1 MRRELAYLLSFML
14 VAPEGAYAL
23 GLGSIQR
30 KSALNEPFNA
40 TIKLLDARAEELD
53 SLKVRLA
60 DPERFQRAGLER
72 SDILSQLRFEV
83 IQADPGSAYIKISS
97 QQPIR
102 DPFLNLLLEVSW
114 SKGQIFREYTVLLDP
129 PLYEPGAR
137 MARQVPVPS
146 DRSKS
151 WSEDI
156 AAAPAEMRRDKP
168 YPHRKPRL
176 RAPGVYG
183 PTAPGDTLSEIAIA
197 LRPDRSVSMNQVML
211 ALLSAN
217 PHAFFQDNVNNL
229 HKGMVLRLPD
239 IATVKSISQ
248 AEALAQVR
256 QQHILWEQ
264 YRSGMLAAPA
274 PRPIGAGPAEG
285 RGEGTQGTAVGLR
298 QDEAQL
304 KLVSPSA
311 ASSVTQAALQAP
323 AEGAGKVQNELAL
336 TREELETVR
345 QENAELNTK
354 LAEAD
359 NLIKLL
365 QRKLE
370 INDDKFA
377 ALQAKVGAG
386 RQSAPVPAPAEISP
400 SPTVL
405 GSQETQP
412 AELTPKPE
420 AQPGENEPEQ
430 VQALQTPAA
439 TPGEK
444 IEPST
449 TEQLASPAVET
460 SKEKAKTGVVE
471 EMAPKGVLEALP
483 GGVITLA
490 VILAILVLGLL
501 AALITRRLKGRQK
514 AEAPV
519 EEPHVA
525 FAGRQQATKRS
536 DIGLEQREAIS
547 EDRGRALESTVLSQ
561 PPQPLETAAVKVE
574 KGEVAPLPVEEEGD
588 PLAEVNIYLAYERFD
603 QAAEVV
609 KQAIQDHPDK
619 HEYKLRLLEVY
630 YAANDK
636 SAYEEHAR
644 SLYDAVGG
652 KGPLWE
658 SALAMWREMSPG
670 RALFTREVGEAPVQE
685 REASTQFIDITH
697 TGEALAIPAMGA
709 TLAGMTKTDS
719 GVDFDLTAAPEDLQ
733 QISAADP
740 AREGTVKAESELDF
754 DLTAA
759 SRSQGDG
766 EDIEDIFDLTSTP
779 TPGTK
784 WNKDLFDLTAAN
796 KGSDQPG
803 VAGTAGAS
811 EDANA
816 EGGEMDIFDIS
827 MANIKPTL
835 EPALASAPDM
845 RDISLPGEE
854 RLFSNLA
861 NPLKFSGG
869 EEDFI
874 DFSGGYFAEEG
885 DIFDLTASGK
895 EWPKSAVSSANESD
909 LQAQRDSSEQRRE
922 DELKAAKDDNPGQDP
937 SFDTVDLIKIASTK
951 ESEGDG
957 TQDLLN
963 MMQSLSI
970 EERKSLGD
978 LQRLAEDSVIA
989 SAHPINEERDETET
1003 EEPEEEMDVKLNLA
1017 KAYMELGDV
1026 DGARSILDEVTQEGT
1041 EGQKKEARQL
1051 LNEL

>member
-1 MRRELAYLLSFML
+1 MRRELAYLLSLML

-23 GLGSIQR
+23 GLGTIQR

-40 TIKLLDARAEELD
+40 TIKLLSARAEELD

-72 SDILSQLRFEV
+72 SDVLSQLRFEV

-114 SKGQIFREYTVLLDP
+114 SKGRIFREYTVLLDP
-129 PLYEPGAR
+129 PLYDPGAR
-137 MARQVPVPS
+137 IARQAAPVPADS
-146 DRSKS
+146 SKPG
-151 WSEDI
+151 SEDI

-168 YPHRKPRL
+168 YPRRKPRL

-183 PTAPGDTLSEIAIA
+183 PTAPGDTLSEIAVA
-197 LRPDRSVSMNQVML
+197 LRPERSVSINQVML
-211 ALLSAN
+211 ALLRAN
-217 PHAFFQDNVNNL
+217 PQAFFQDNVNNL

-239 IATVKSISQ
+239 IATIKSISQ
-248 AEALAQVR
+248 AEALAQV
-256 QQHILWEQ
+256 QQHYTVWEQ

-285 RGEGTQGTAVGLR
+285 RGEGTQDTALGPK
-298 QDEAQL
+298 QDGAQL
-304 KLVSPSA
+304 KLVSPSDTTSI
-311 ASSVTQAALQAP
+311 ASQAVPQP
-323 AEGAGKVQNELAL
+323 PVEGADKVQNELTLA
-336 TREELETVR
+336 REDLETLR

-370 INDDKFA
+370 INDNEFA

-386 RQSAPVPAPAEISP
+386 QRSVSD
-400 SPTVL
+400 
-405 GSQETQP
+405 P
-412 AELTPKPE
+412 AELNPPSTAPGAQATEPAKTPAELPVKPE
-420 AQPGENEPEQ
+420 AQPGEKPTESTEREGGPPLPIS
-430 VQALQTPAA
+430 A
-439 TPGEK
+439 GEK

-449 TEQLASPAVET
+449 TAPVASPGVEAG
-460 SKEKAKTGVVE
+460 KEKTKTAVVE
-471 EMAPKGVLEALP
+471 EVAPKGVLEALP
-483 GGVITLA
+483 GGVITLV
-490 VILAILVLGLL
+490 VILTILVLGLL

-514 AEAPV
+514 AEALV
-519 EEPHVA
+519 EEPRVA

-536 DIGLEQREAIS
+536 DSDLGQAVP
-547 EDRGRALESTVLSQ
+547 EDRDSAVESPMLSQ
-561 PPQPLETAAVKVE
+561 PLAAAAVNVE
-574 KGEVAPLPVEEEGD
+574 KGEVAPLPVEEEED

-609 KQAIQDHPDK
+609 KQAIQEHPDK
-619 HEYKLRLLEVY
+619 PEYKLRLLEVY

-636 SAYEEHAR
+636 SAYEDQAR

-670 RALFTREVGEAPVQE
+670 RALFTREVGETPVQE
-685 REASTQFIDITH
+685 RGASTQFIDITH

-719 GVDFDLTAAPEDLQ
+719 GVDFDLTAAPDLQEVSAADRVIEAGSGLDFDLTADPDLQ
-733 QISAADP
+733 QVSAAEDP

-759 SRSQGDG
+759 SQSQGDG
-766 EDIEDIFDLTSTP
+766 ENIEDIFDLTSASAE
-779 TPGTK
+779 
-784 WNKDLFDLTAAN
+784 KD
-796 KGSDQPG
+796 
-803 VAGTAGAS
+803 
-811 EDANA
+811 
-816 EGGEMDIFDIS
+816 MFDIS
-827 MANIKPTL
+827 MANIKPAL

-861 NPLKFSGG
+861 NPLKLSSS
-869 EEDFI
+869 EEDFG
-874 DFSGGYFAEEG
+874 DFSEGYFDEEG
-885 DIFDLTASGK
+885 DIFDLTASGN
-895 EWPKSAVSSANESD
+895 EWPKSAVGSSNEPD
-909 LQAQRDSSEQRRE
+909 LQAQRDSSEQKRE
-922 DELKAAKDDNPGQDP
+922 DKLEVAKDDKEIKADADAERAGSEKFESGEDNDP
-937 SFDTVDLIKIASTK
+937 PFDTVDL
-951 ESEGDG
+951 
-957 TQDLLN
+957 LN
-963 MMQSLSI
+963 MRQSLST
-970 EERKSLGD
+970 EEKKSLGD
-978 LQRLAEDSVIA
+978 LQRLYEDPVIA
-989 SAHPINEERDETET
+989 SERPVNEERDEAET
-1003 EEPEEEMDVKLNLA
+1003 EEPEEEMNVKLNLA

-1026 DGARSILDEVTQEGT
+1026 DGARSILDEVTQDGT

>member
-1 MRRELAYLLSFML
+1 MRRELAYLLSLML

-23 GLGSIQR
+23 GLGTIQR

-40 TIKLLDARAEELD
+40 TIKLLSARAEELD

-129 PLYEPGAR
+129 PLYDPGAR
-137 MARQVPVPS
+137 MTRQVPVPS
-146 DRSKS
+146 DRSKPG
-151 WSEDI
+151 SEDI

-183 PTAPGDTLSEIAIA
+183 PTAPGDTLSEIAVA
-197 LRPDRSVSMNQVML
+197 LHPDRSVSVNQVML
-211 ALLSAN
+211 ALLRAN

-239 IATVKSISQ
+239 IATIKSISQ

-256 QQHILWEQ
+256 QHHILWEQ
-264 YRSGMLAAPA
+264 YRSDMLAAPA

-311 ASSVTQAALQAP
+311 ASSVTQAALQTP
-323 AEGAGKVQNELAL
+323 AEGADKVQNELTLA
-336 TREELETVR
+336 REDLETLR
-345 QENAELNTK
+345 QENAELNAK

-370 INDDKFA
+370 INDDEFA
-377 ALQAKVGAG
+377 ALQAKVGAEQ
-386 RQSAPVPAPAEISP
+386 RSVPD
-400 SPTVL
+400 
-405 GSQETQP
+405 P
-412 AELTPKPE
+412 AELNPPSIAPGAQVTEPAKTPAELPVKPE
-420 AQPGENEPEQ
+420 AQPGEKPIESTELEGGPP
-430 VQALQTPAA
+430 LPIPA
-439 TPGEK
+439 GEK

-449 TEQLASPAVET
+449 TEPVASPGVEAG
-460 SKEKAKTGVVE
+460 KEKTKTAVVE

-483 GGVITLA
+483 GGVITLV

-501 AALITRRLKGRQK
+501 AALITHRLKGRQK
-514 AEAPV
+514 AEALV
-519 EEPHVA
+519 EESPVA
-525 FAGRQQATKRS
+525 FAGRQQATKKLDS
-536 DIGLEQREAIS
+536 DLGQAVP
-547 EDRGRALESTVLSQ
+547 EDRGSAVESPMLS
-561 PPQPLETAAVKVE
+561 QPLETAAVNVE
-574 KGEVAPLPVEEEGD
+574 KGEIAPLPVKEEED

-609 KQAIQDHPDK
+609 KQAIQEHPDK
-619 HEYKLRLLEVY
+619 PEYKLRLLEVY

-636 SAYEEHAR
+636 LAYEDQAR

-670 RALFTREVGEAPVQE
+670 RALFTREVGETPVQE
-685 REASTQFIDITH
+685 RGASTQFIDITH

-719 GVDFDLTAAPEDLQ
+719 GVDFDLTASPDLQEVSAADRVIEAGSGLDFDLTAVPDLQ
-733 QISAADP
+733 QISAAEDP

-759 SRSQGDG
+759 SQSQGDG
-766 EDIEDIFDLTSTP
+766 ENIEDIFDLTSASAE
-779 TPGTK
+779 K
-784 WNKDLFDLTAAN
+784 WNKDLFDLTVAN
-796 KGSDQPG
+796 KDSDQLG
-803 VAGTAGAS
+803 VAGTTDAS
-811 EDANA
+811 GDTSA
-816 EGGEMDIFDIS
+816 EWGEMDMFNIS
-827 MANIKPTL
+827 MANIKPAL

-845 RDISLPGEE
+845 KDISLPGEE
-854 RLFSNLA
+854 RLFSHLA
-861 NPLKFSGG
+861 NPLKLSSS
-869 EEDFI
+869 EEDFG
-874 DFSGGYFAEEG
+874 DFSGGYFDEEG
-885 DIFDLTASGK
+885 DIFDLTASGN
-895 EWPKSAVSSANESD
+895 EWPKSAVSSSNESG
-909 LQAQRDSSEQRRE
+909 LQAQRDSSEQKRE
-922 DELKAAKDDNPGQDP
+922 DKLEVAKD
-937 SFDTVDLIKIASTK
+937 
-951 ESEGDG
+951 E
-957 TQDLLN
+957 
-963 MMQSLSI
+963 
-970 EERKSLGD
+970 
-978 LQRLAEDSVIA
+978 AEA
-989 SAHPINEERDETET
+989 

-1017 KAYMELGDV
+1017 KAYMELGDA
-1026 DGARSILDEVTQEGT
+1026 DGARSILDEVTQDGT

>member
-1 MRRELAYLLSFML
+1 MRRELAYLLSLTL
-14 VAPEGAYAL
+14 VAPEGVYAL

-40 TIKLLDARAEELD
+40 TIKLLGARAEELD

-146 DRSKS
+146 DRSKP

-156 AAAPAEMRRDKP
+156 AAAPAEMRRDKS

-183 PTAPGDTLSEIAIA
+183 PTAPGDTLSEIALV

-211 ALLSAN
+211 ALLHAN
-217 PHAFFQDNVNNL
+217 PHAFFQDNINNL

-239 IATVKSISQ
+239 IATIKSISQ

-256 QQHILWEQ
+256 QHHALWEQ

-336 TREELETVR
+336 AREELEAVR

-386 RQSAPVPAPAEISP
+386 RQSAPAPGPAEISP
-400 SPTVL
+400 SPPVP

-430 VQALQTPAA
+430 VQAPQTPTTA
-439 TPGEK
+439 PGEK

-449 TEQLASPAVET
+449 TEPVASPAVET

-483 GGVITLA
+483 GGVITLV
-490 VILAILVLGLL
+490 VILAILVLGLV

-525 FAGRQQATKRS
+525 FAGRQQAAKRLDS
-536 DIGLEQREAIS
+536 DLRPREAIS
-547 EDRGRALESTVLSQ
+547 EDRGSAIESPVLS
-561 PPQPLETAAVKVE
+561 QPLETAAVDIE
-574 KGEVAPLPVEEEGD
+574 RREVAPLPVEAED

-609 KQAIQDHPDK
+609 KQAIQEHPDK

-685 REASTQFIDITH
+685 RGASTQFIDITH

-709 TLAGMTKTDS
+709 TLAGMTKTNS
-719 GVDFDLTAAPEDLQ
+719 GVDFDLTAAPDLQ
-733 QISAADP
+733 QISAAEDP
-740 AREGTVKAESELDF
+740 AREGTVKAESKLDF

-759 SRSQGDG
+759 SQSQRDG
-766 EDIEDIFDLTSTP
+766 EIIEDIFDLTSTP
-779 TPGTK
+779 TPGI
-784 WNKDLFDLTAAN
+784 N
-796 KGSDQPG
+796 QPG
-803 VAGTAGAS
+803 R
-811 EDANA
+811 D
-816 EGGEMDIFDIS
+816 MFDIS

-861 NPLKFSGG
+861 NPLKFSGS

-874 DFSGGYFAEEG
+874 NFSGGYYAEEG

-895 EWPKSAVSSANESD
+895 EWPKSAVGSANESD
-909 LQAQRDSSEQRRE
+909 LQVQRGSSEQRRE
-922 DELKAAKDDNPGQDP
+922 DELEVAKDDNSAEDP
-937 SFDTVDLIKIASTK
+937 SFDTVDLIKVASK
-951 ESEGDG
+951 KQEAIESEGDG
-957 TQDLLN
+957 TQDLFN
-963 MMQSLSI
+963 MRQSLST
-970 EERKSLGD
+970 EERESLGD
-978 LQRLAEDSVIA
+978 LQRLADDPVVA
-989 SAHPINEERDETET
+989 SAHPVNEERDETET
-1003 EEPEEEMDVKLNLA
+1003 EQPEEEMDVKLNLA

-1026 DGARSILDEVTQEGT
+1026 DGARSILDEVTQDGT

>member
-1 MRRELAYLLSFML
+1 ML

-40 TIKLLDARAEELD
+40 TIKLLSARAEELD

-137 MARQVPVPS
+137 TARQVPVPS

-156 AAAPAEMRRDKP
+156 AAAPAKMRRDKP
-168 YPHRKPRL
+168 YSHRKSRL

-197 LRPDRSVSMNQVML
+197 LHPDRSVSANQVML
-211 ALLSAN
+211 ALLRAN
-217 PHAFFQDNVNNL
+217 PYAFFQDNVNNL

-239 IATVKSISQ
+239 IATIKSISQ

-256 QQHILWEQ
+256 QHHILWEQ

-285 RGEGTQGTAVGLR
+285 RREGTQGTAVGLR

-311 ASSVTQAALQAP
+311 ASSVAQAALQTP
-323 AEGAGKVQNELAL
+323 AEGADKLQNELTLA
-336 TREELETVR
+336 REDLETLR

-359 NLIKLL
+359 SLIKLL

-370 INDDKFA
+370 INNDEFA
-377 ALQAKVGAG
+377 ALQAKIGAG
-386 RQSAPVPAPAEISP
+386 QRSVPDPAELNPP
-400 SPTVL
+400 STAPGAQATE
-405 GSQETQP
+405 SAKTP

-420 AQPGENEPEQ
+420 AQPGEKPTESTELEGGPPLPIPE
-430 VQALQTPAA
+430 
-439 TPGEK
+439 GEK

-449 TEQLASPAVET
+449 TESVASPGVEAG
-460 SKEKAKTGVVE
+460 KEKTKTAVVE

-483 GGVITLA
+483 GGVITLV

-514 AEAPV
+514 AEAPL
-519 EEPHVA
+519 EEPPVA
-525 FAGRQQATKRS
+525 FAGRQQATKRLDS
-536 DIGLEQREAIS
+536 DPGQVVP
-547 EDRGRALESTVLSQ
+547 EDRGSAVESPMLF
-561 PPQPLETAAVKVE
+561 QPLETAAVNIE
-574 KGEVAPLPVEEEGD
+574 KGEVAPLPVEEGED

-609 KQAIQDHPDK
+609 KQAIQEHPDK
-619 HEYKLRLLEVY
+619 PEYKLRLLEVY

-636 SAYEEHAR
+636 LAYEDQAR

-685 REASTQFIDITH
+685 RGASTQFIDITH

-709 TLAGMTKTDS
+709 TLAGMSKTDS
-719 GVDFDLTAAPEDLQ
+719 GVDFDLTAAPDLQEVSAADRVIEAGSGLDFDLTADPDLQ
-733 QISAADP
+733 QISAAEDP

-759 SRSQGDG
+759 SQSQGDG
-766 EDIEDIFDLTSTP
+766 ENIEGIFDLTSASAEEE
-779 TPGTK
+779 
-784 WNKDLFDLTAAN
+784 KD
-796 KGSDQPG
+796 
-803 VAGTAGAS
+803 
-811 EDANA
+811 
-816 EGGEMDIFDIS
+816 MFDIS
-827 MANIKPTL
+827 MANIKPAL

-845 RDISLPGEE
+845 KDISLPGEE
-854 RLFSNLA
+854 RLFSHLA
-861 NPLKFSGG
+861 NPLKLSSS
-869 EEDFI
+869 EEDFG
-874 DFSGGYFAEEG
+874 DFSGGYFDEEG
-885 DIFDLTASGK
+885 DIFDLTASGN
-895 EWPKSAVSSANESD
+895 EWPKSAVSSSNESD
-909 LQAQRDSSEQRRE
+909 LQAQRDSGEQKRE
-922 DELKAAKDDNPGQDP
+922 DKLEVAKDDKEIKADADAEHAGSEKFESGEDDNP
-937 SFDTVDLIKIASTK
+937 SFDTVDL
-951 ESEGDG
+951 
-957 TQDLLN
+957 LN
-963 MMQSLSI
+963 MRQSLST

-978 LQRLAEDSVIA
+978 PQRLFEDPVMA
-989 SAHPINEERDETET
+989 SEHPINEERDEAEA

-1026 DGARSILDEVTQEGT
+1026 DGARSILDEVTQDGT

>member
-1 MRRELAYLLSFML
+1 MRRELAYLLSLML

-23 GLGSIQR
+23 GLGTIQR

-40 TIKLLDARAEELD
+40 TIKLLSARAEELD

-72 SDILSQLRFEV
+72 SDVLSQLRFEV

-114 SKGQIFREYTVLLDP
+114 SKGRIFREYTVLLDP
-129 PLYEPGAR
+129 PLYDPGAR
-137 MARQVPVPS
+137 IARQAAPVPADS
-146 DRSKS
+146 SKPG
-151 WSEDI
+151 SEDI

-168 YPHRKPRL
+168 YPRRKPRL

-183 PTAPGDTLSEIAIA
+183 PTAPGDTLSEIAVA
-197 LRPDRSVSMNQVML
+197 LRPERSVSINQVML
-211 ALLSAN
+211 ALLRAN
-217 PHAFFQDNVNNL
+217 PQAFFQDNVNNL

-239 IATVKSISQ
+239 IATIKSISQ
-248 AEALAQVR
+248 AEALAQV
-256 QQHILWEQ
+256 QQHYTVWEQ

-285 RGEGTQGTAVGLR
+285 RGEGTQDTALGPK
-298 QDEAQL
+298 QDGAQL
-304 KLVSPSA
+304 KLVSPSDTTSI
-311 ASSVTQAALQAP
+311 ASQAVPQP
-323 AEGAGKVQNELAL
+323 PVEGADKVQNELTLA
-336 TREELETVR
+336 REDLETLR

-370 INDDKFA
+370 INDNEFA

-386 RQSAPVPAPAEISP
+386 QRSVSD
-400 SPTVL
+400 
-405 GSQETQP
+405 P
-412 AELTPKPE
+412 AELNPPSTAPGAQATEPAKTPAELPVKPE
-420 AQPGENEPEQ
+420 AQPGEKPTESTEREGGPPLPIS
-430 VQALQTPAA
+430 A
-439 TPGEK
+439 GEK

-449 TEQLASPAVET
+449 TAPVASPGVEAG
-460 SKEKAKTGVVE
+460 KEKTKTAVVE
-471 EMAPKGVLEALP
+471 EVAPKGVLEALP
-483 GGVITLA
+483 GGVITLV
-490 VILAILVLGLL
+490 VILTILVLGLL

-514 AEAPV
+514 AEALV
-519 EEPHVA
+519 EEPRVA

-536 DIGLEQREAIS
+536 DSDLGQAVP
-547 EDRGRALESTVLSQ
+547 EDRDSAVESPMLSQ
-561 PPQPLETAAVKVE
+561 PLAAAAVNVE
-574 KGEVAPLPVEEEGD
+574 KGEVAPLPVEEEED

-609 KQAIQDHPDK
+609 KQAIQEHPDK
-619 HEYKLRLLEVY
+619 PEYKLRLLEVY

-636 SAYEEHAR
+636 SAYEDQAR

-670 RALFTREVGEAPVQE
+670 RALFTREVGETPVQE
-685 REASTQFIDITH
+685 RGASTQFIDITH

-719 GVDFDLTAAPEDLQ
+719 GVDFDLTAAPDLQEVSAADRVIEAGSGLDFDLTADPDLQ
-733 QISAADP
+733 QISAAEDP

-759 SRSQGDG
+759 SQSQGDG
-766 EDIEDIFDLTSTP
+766 ENIEDIFDLTSASAE
-779 TPGTK
+779 
-784 WNKDLFDLTAAN
+784 KD
-796 KGSDQPG
+796 
-803 VAGTAGAS
+803 
-811 EDANA
+811 
-816 EGGEMDIFDIS
+816 MFDIS
-827 MANIKPTL
+827 MANIKPAL

-861 NPLKFSGG
+861 NPLKLSSS
-869 EEDFI
+869 EEDFG
-874 DFSGGYFAEEG
+874 DFSEGYFDEEG
-885 DIFDLTASGK
+885 DIFDLTASGN
-895 EWPKSAVSSANESD
+895 EWPKSAVGSSNEPD
-909 LQAQRDSSEQRRE
+909 LQAQRDSSEQKRE
-922 DELKAAKDDNPGQDP
+922 EKLEVAKDDKEIKADADAERAGSEKFESGEDNDP
-937 SFDTVDLIKIASTK
+937 PFDTVDL
-951 ESEGDG
+951 
-957 TQDLLN
+957 LN
-963 MMQSLSI
+963 MRQSLST
-970 EERKSLGD
+970 EEKKSLGD
-978 LQRLAEDSVIA
+978 LQRLYEDPVIA
-989 SAHPINEERDETET
+989 SERPVNEERDEAET
-1003 EEPEEEMDVKLNLA
+1003 EEPEEEMNVKLNLA

-1026 DGARSILDEVTQEGT
+1026 DGARSILDEVTQDGT

>member
-1 MRRELAYLLSFML
+1 MRRELAYLLSLML

-40 TIKLLDARAEELD
+40 TIKLLSARAEELD

-137 MARQVPVPS
+137 TARQVPVPS
-146 DRSKS
+146 DRSKPG
-151 WSEDI
+151 SEDI
-156 AAAPAEMRRDKP
+156 AAAPAKMRRDKP
-168 YPHRKPRL
+168 YSHRKSRL

-197 LRPDRSVSMNQVML
+197 LHPDRSVSANQVML
-211 ALLSAN
+211 ALLRAN
-217 PHAFFQDNVNNL
+217 PYAFFQDNVNNL

-239 IATVKSISQ
+239 IATIKSISQ
-248 AEALAQVR
+248 AEALAQGR
-256 QQHILWEQ
+256 QHHILWEQ

-285 RGEGTQGTAVGLR
+285 RREGTQGTAVGLR

-311 ASSVTQAALQAP
+311 ASSVAQAALQTP
-323 AEGAGKVQNELAL
+323 AEGADKLQNELTLA
-336 TREELETVR
+336 REDLETLR

-359 NLIKLL
+359 SLIKLL
-365 QRKLE
+365 QRKFE
-370 INDDKFA
+370 INNDEFA
-377 ALQAKVGAG
+377 ALQAKIGAG
-386 RQSAPVPAPAEISP
+386 QRSVPDPAELNPP
-400 SPTVL
+400 STAPGAQATE
-405 GSQETQP
+405 SAKTP

-420 AQPGENEPEQ
+420 AQPGEKPTESTELEGGPPLPIPE
-430 VQALQTPAA
+430 
-439 TPGEK
+439 GEK

-449 TEQLASPAVET
+449 TESVASPGVEAG
-460 SKEKAKTGVVE
+460 KEKTKTAVVE

-483 GGVITLA
+483 GGVITLV

-514 AEAPV
+514 AEAPL
-519 EEPHVA
+519 EEPPVA
-525 FAGRQQATKRS
+525 FAGRQQATKRLDS
-536 DIGLEQREAIS
+536 DPGQVVP
-547 EDRGRALESTVLSQ
+547 EDRGSAVESPMLF
-561 PPQPLETAAVKVE
+561 QPLETAAVNIE
-574 KGEVAPLPVEEEGD
+574 KGEVAPLPLEEGED

-609 KQAIQDHPDK
+609 KQAIQEHPDK
-619 HEYKLRLLEVY
+619 PEYKLRLLEVY

-636 SAYEEHAR
+636 SAYEDQAR

-685 REASTQFIDITH
+685 RGASTQFIDITH

-719 GVDFDLTAAPEDLQ
+719 GVDFDLTAAPDLQ
-733 QISAADP
+733 QVSAAEDP

-759 SRSQGDG
+759 SQSQGDG
-766 EDIEDIFDLTSTP
+766 ENIEDIFDLTS
-779 TPGTK
+779 
-784 WNKDLFDLTAAN
+784 
-796 KGSDQPG
+796 
-803 VAGTAGAS
+803 AS
-811 EDANA
+811 A
-816 EGGEMDIFDIS
+816 EKERDMFDIS
-827 MANIKPTL
+827 MANIKPAL
-835 EPALASAPDM
+835 EPPALASAPDM

-854 RLFSNLA
+854 RLFSSLA

-869 EEDFI
+869 EEDFV
-874 DFSGGYFAEEG
+874 DFSGGYFDEEG
-885 DIFDLTASGK
+885 DIFDLTTSGK
-895 EWPKSAVSSANESD
+895 EWPKSAVGSSNESD
-909 LQAQRDSSEQRRE
+909 LQAQRDSSEQKHE
-922 DELKAAKDDNPGQDP
+922 DKLEVAKDE
-937 SFDTVDLIKIASTK
+937 A
-951 ESEGDG
+951 EA
-957 TQDLLN
+957 
-963 MMQSLSI
+963 
-970 EERKSLGD
+970 EE
-978 LQRLAEDSVIA
+978 
-989 SAHPINEERDETET
+989 
-1003 EEPEEEMDVKLNLA
+1003 
-1017 KAYMELGDV
+1017 
-1026 DGARSILDEVTQEGT
+1026 
-1041 EGQKKEARQL
+1041 
-1051 LNEL
+1051 

>member
-1 MRRELAYLLSFML
+1 MRRELAYLLSLML

-23 GLGSIQR
+23 GLGTIQR

-40 TIKLLDARAEELD
+40 TIKLLSARAEELD

-72 SDILSQLRFEV
+72 SDVLSQLRFEV

-114 SKGQIFREYTVLLDP
+114 SKGRIFREYTVLLDP
-129 PLYEPGAR
+129 PLYDPGAR
-137 MARQVPVPS
+137 IARQAAPVPADS
-146 DRSKS
+146 SKPG
-151 WSEDI
+151 SEDI

-168 YPHRKPRL
+168 YPRRKPRL

-183 PTAPGDTLSEIAIA
+183 PTAPGDTLSEIAVA
-197 LRPDRSVSMNQVML
+197 LRPERSVSINQVML
-211 ALLSAN
+211 ALLRAN
-217 PHAFFQDNVNNL
+217 PQAFFQDNVNNL

-239 IATVKSISQ
+239 IATIKSISQ
-248 AEALAQVR
+248 AEALAQV
-256 QQHILWEQ
+256 QQHYTVWEQ

-285 RGEGTQGTAVGLR
+285 RGEGTQDTALGPK
-298 QDEAQL
+298 QDGAQL
-304 KLVSPSA
+304 KLVSPSDTTSI
-311 ASSVTQAALQAP
+311 ASQAVPQP
-323 AEGAGKVQNELAL
+323 PVEGADKVQNELTLA
-336 TREELETVR
+336 REDLETLR

-370 INDDKFA
+370 INDNEFA

-386 RQSAPVPAPAEISP
+386 QRSVSD
-400 SPTVL
+400 
-405 GSQETQP
+405 P
-412 AELTPKPE
+412 AELNPPSTAPGAQATEPAKTPAELPVKPE
-420 AQPGENEPEQ
+420 AQPGEKPTESTEREGGPPLPIS
-430 VQALQTPAA
+430 A
-439 TPGEK
+439 GEK

-449 TEQLASPAVET
+449 TAPVASPGVEAG
-460 SKEKAKTGVVE
+460 KEKTKTAVVE
-471 EMAPKGVLEALP
+471 EVAPKGVLEALP
-483 GGVITLA
+483 GGVITLV
-490 VILAILVLGLL
+490 VILTILVLGLL

-514 AEAPV
+514 AEALV
-519 EEPHVA
+519 EEPRVA

-536 DIGLEQREAIS
+536 DSDLGQAVP
-547 EDRGRALESTVLSQ
+547 EDRDSAVESPMLSQ
-561 PPQPLETAAVKVE
+561 PLAAAAVNVE
-574 KGEVAPLPVEEEGD
+574 KGEVAPLPVEEEED

-609 KQAIQDHPDK
+609 KQAIQEHPDK
-619 HEYKLRLLEVY
+619 PEYKLRLLEVY

-636 SAYEEHAR
+636 SAYEDQAR

-670 RALFTREVGEAPVQE
+670 RALFTREVGETPVQE
-685 REASTQFIDITH
+685 RGASTQFIDITH

-719 GVDFDLTAAPEDLQ
+719 GVDFDLTAAPDLQEVSAADRVIEAGSGLDFDLTADPDLQ
-733 QISAADP
+733 QVSAAEDP

-759 SRSQGDG
+759 SQSQGDG
-766 EDIEDIFDLTSTP
+766 ENIEDIFDLTSASAE
-779 TPGTK
+779 
-784 WNKDLFDLTAAN
+784 KD
-796 KGSDQPG
+796 
-803 VAGTAGAS
+803 
-811 EDANA
+811 
-816 EGGEMDIFDIS
+816 MFDIS
-827 MANIKPTL
+827 MANIKPAL

-861 NPLKFSGG
+861 NPLKLSSS
-869 EEDFI
+869 EEDFG
-874 DFSGGYFAEEG
+874 DFSEGYFDEEG
-885 DIFDLTASGK
+885 DIFDLTASGN
-895 EWPKSAVSSANESD
+895 EWPKSAVGSSNEPD
-909 LQAQRDSSEQRRE
+909 LQAQRDSSEQKRE
-922 DELKAAKDDNPGQDP
+922 EKLEVAKDDKEIKADADAERAGSEKFESGEDNDP
-937 SFDTVDLIKIASTK
+937 PFDTVDL
-951 ESEGDG
+951 
-957 TQDLLN
+957 LN
-963 MMQSLSI
+963 MRQSLST
-970 EERKSLGD
+970 EEKKSLGD
-978 LQRLAEDSVIA
+978 LQRLYEDPVIA
-989 SAHPINEERDETET
+989 SERPVNEERDEAET
-1003 EEPEEEMDVKLNLA
+1003 EEPEEEMNVKLNLA

-1026 DGARSILDEVTQEGT
+1026 DGARSILDEVTQDGT

>member
-1 MRRELAYLLSFML
+1 MRRELAYLLSLML
-14 VAPEGAYAL
+14 VAPEGVYAL
-23 GLGSIQR
+23 GLGTIQR

-40 TIKLLDARAEELD
+40 TIKLLSASAEELD

-60 DPERFQRAGLER
+60 DPERFRRAGLER

-137 MARQVPVPS
+137 TARQVPVPS

-156 AAAPAEMRRDKP
+156 AAAPAKMRRDKP
-168 YPHRKPRL
+168 YSHRKSRL

-197 LRPDRSVSMNQVML
+197 LHPDRLVSANQVML
-211 ALLSAN
+211 ALLRAN

-239 IATVKSISQ
+239 IATIKSISQ
-248 AEALAQVR
+248 AEALAQGR
-256 QQHILWEQ
+256 QHHILWEQ

-285 RGEGTQGTAVGLR
+285 RREGTQGTAVGLR

-311 ASSVTQAALQAP
+311 ASSVAQAALQTP
-323 AEGAGKVQNELAL
+323 AEGADKLQNELTLA
-336 TREELETVR
+336 REDLETLR

-359 NLIKLL
+359 SLIKLL

-370 INDDKFA
+370 INNDEFA
-377 ALQAKVGAG
+377 ALQAKIGAG
-386 RQSAPVPAPAEISP
+386 QRSVPDPAELNPP
-400 SPTVL
+400 STAPGAQATE
-405 GSQETQP
+405 SAKTP

-420 AQPGENEPEQ
+420 AQPGEKPTESTELEGGPPLPIPE
-430 VQALQTPAA
+430 
-439 TPGEK
+439 GEK

-449 TEQLASPAVET
+449 TESVASPGVEAG
-460 SKEKAKTGVVE
+460 KEKTKTAVVE

-483 GGVITLA
+483 GGVITLV

-514 AEAPV
+514 AEAPL
-519 EEPHVA
+519 EEPPVA
-525 FAGRQQATKRS
+525 FAGRQQATKRLDS
-536 DIGLEQREAIS
+536 DPGQVVP
-547 EDRGRALESTVLSQ
+547 EDRGSAVESPMLF
-561 PPQPLETAAVKVE
+561 QPLETAAVNIE
-574 KGEVAPLPVEEEGD
+574 KGEVAPLPLEEGED

-609 KQAIQDHPDK
+609 KQAIQEHPDK
-619 HEYKLRLLEVY
+619 PEYKLRLLEVY

-636 SAYEEHAR
+636 SAYEDQAR

-670 RALFTREVGEAPVQE
+670 RALFTREVGETPVQE
-685 REASTQFIDITH
+685 RGASTQFIDITH

-719 GVDFDLTAAPEDLQ
+719 GVDFDLTAAPDLQEVSAADHVIEAGSGVAFDLTADPDLQ
-733 QISAADP
+733 QISAAEDP

-754 DLTAA
+754 YLTAA
-759 SRSQGDG
+759 SQSQGDG
-766 EDIEDIFDLTSTP
+766 ENIEGIFDLTSASAEEE
-779 TPGTK
+779 
-784 WNKDLFDLTAAN
+784 KD
-796 KGSDQPG
+796 
-803 VAGTAGAS
+803 
-811 EDANA
+811 
-816 EGGEMDIFDIS
+816 MFDIS
-827 MANIKPTL
+827 MANIKPAL
-835 EPALASAPDM
+835 ELALASAPDM
-845 RDISLPGEE
+845 KDISLPGEE
-854 RLFSNLA
+854 RLFSHLA
-861 NPLKFSGG
+861 NPLKLSSS
-869 EEDFI
+869 EEDFG
-874 DFSGGYFAEEG
+874 DFSGGYFDEEG
-885 DIFDLTASGK
+885 DIFDLTASGN
-895 EWPKSAVSSANESD
+895 EWPKSAVSSSNESD
-909 LQAQRDSSEQRRE
+909 LQVQRDSGEQKRE
-922 DELKAAKDDNPGQDP
+922 DKLEVAKDDKEIKADADAEHAGSEKFESGEDDNP
-937 SFDTVDLIKIASTK
+937 SFDTVDL
-951 ESEGDG
+951 
-957 TQDLLN
+957 LN
-963 MMQSLSI
+963 MRQSLST

-978 LQRLAEDSVIA
+978 PQRLFEDPVMA
-989 SAHPINEERDETET
+989 SEHPINEERDEAEA

-1026 DGARSILDEVTQEGT
+1026 DGARSILDEVTQDGT

>member
-1 MRRELAYLLSFML
+1 MRRELAYLLSLML

-40 TIKLLDARAEELD
+40 TIKLLSARAEELD

-137 MARQVPVPS
+137 TARQVPVPS

-156 AAAPAEMRRDKP
+156 AAAPAKMRRDKP
-168 YPHRKPRL
+168 YSHRKSRL

-197 LRPDRSVSMNQVML
+197 LHPDRSVSANQVML
-211 ALLSAN
+211 ALLRAN
-217 PHAFFQDNVNNL
+217 PYAFFQDNVNNL

-239 IATVKSISQ
+239 IATIKSISQ

-256 QQHILWEQ
+256 QHHILWEQ

-285 RGEGTQGTAVGLR
+285 RREGTQGTAVGLR

-311 ASSVTQAALQAP
+311 ASSVAQAALQTP
-323 AEGAGKVQNELAL
+323 AEGADKLQNELTLA
-336 TREELETVR
+336 REDLETLR

-359 NLIKLL
+359 SLIKLL

-370 INDDKFA
+370 INNDEFA
-377 ALQAKVGAG
+377 ALQAKIGAG
-386 RQSAPVPAPAEISP
+386 QRSVPDPAELNPP
-400 SPTVL
+400 STAPGAQATE
-405 GSQETQP
+405 SAKTP

-420 AQPGENEPEQ
+420 AQPGEKPTESTELEGGPPLPIPE
-430 VQALQTPAA
+430 
-439 TPGEK
+439 GEK

-449 TEQLASPAVET
+449 TESVASPGVEAG
-460 SKEKAKTGVVE
+460 KEKTKTAVVE

-483 GGVITLA
+483 GGVITLV

-514 AEAPV
+514 AEAPL
-519 EEPHVA
+519 EEPPVA
-525 FAGRQQATKRS
+525 FAGRQQATKRLDS
-536 DIGLEQREAIS
+536 DPGQVVP
-547 EDRGRALESTVLSQ
+547 EDRGSAVESPMLF
-561 PPQPLETAAVKVE
+561 QPLETAAVNIE
-574 KGEVAPLPVEEEGD
+574 KGEVAPLPVEEGED

-609 KQAIQDHPDK
+609 KQAIQEHPDK
-619 HEYKLRLLEVY
+619 PEYKLRLLEVY

-636 SAYEEHAR
+636 LAYEDQAR

-685 REASTQFIDITH
+685 RGASTQFIDITH

-709 TLAGMTKTDS
+709 TLAGMSKTDS
-719 GVDFDLTAAPEDLQ
+719 GVDFDLTAAPDLQEVSAADRVIEAGSGLDFDLTADPDLQ
-733 QISAADP
+733 QISAAEDP

-759 SRSQGDG
+759 SQSQGDG
-766 EDIEDIFDLTSTP
+766 ENIEGIFDLTSASAEEE
-779 TPGTK
+779 
-784 WNKDLFDLTAAN
+784 KD
-796 KGSDQPG
+796 
-803 VAGTAGAS
+803 
-811 EDANA
+811 
-816 EGGEMDIFDIS
+816 MFDIS
-827 MANIKPTL
+827 MANIKPAL

-845 RDISLPGEE
+845 KDISLPGEE
-854 RLFSNLA
+854 RLFSHLA
-861 NPLKFSGG
+861 NPLKLSSS
-869 EEDFI
+869 EEDFG
-874 DFSGGYFAEEG
+874 DFSGGYFDEEG
-885 DIFDLTASGK
+885 DIFDLTASGN
-895 EWPKSAVSSANESD
+895 EWPKSAVSSSNESD
-909 LQAQRDSSEQRRE
+909 LQAQRDSGEQKRE
-922 DELKAAKDDNPGQDP
+922 DKLEVAKDDKEIKADADAEHAGSEKFESGEDDNP
-937 SFDTVDLIKIASTK
+937 SFDTVDL
-951 ESEGDG
+951 
-957 TQDLLN
+957 LN
-963 MMQSLSI
+963 MRQSLST

-978 LQRLAEDSVIA
+978 PQRLFEDPVMA
-989 SAHPINEERDETET
+989 SEHPINEERDEAEA

-1026 DGARSILDEVTQEGT
+1026 DGARSILDEVTQDGT

>member
-1 MRRELAYLLSFML
+1 MRRELAYLLSLML
-14 VAPEGAYAL
+14 IAPEGAYAL
-23 GLGSIQR
+23 GLGTIQR

-40 TIKLLDARAEELD
+40 TIKLLSARAEELD

-83 IQADPGSAYIKISS
+83 IRDDPGSAYIKISS

-114 SKGQIFREYTVLLDP
+114 SKGRIFREYTVLLDP
-129 PLYEPGAR
+129 PLYDPGAR
-137 MARQVPVPS
+137 IARQTPVPS
-146 DRSKS
+146 DRSKPGS
-151 WSEDI
+151 KDI

-168 YPHRKPRL
+168 YPRRKPRL

-183 PTAPGDTLSEIAIA
+183 PTAPGDTLSEIAVA
-197 LRPDRSVSMNQVML
+197 LRPDRSTSVNQVML
-211 ALLSAN
+211 ALLRSN
-217 PHAFFQDNVNNL
+217 PQAFFQDNINNL

-239 IATVKSISQ
+239 IATIKSISQ
-248 AEALAQVR
+248 AEALAQV
-256 QQHILWEQ
+256 QQHYTVWEQ
-264 YRSGMLAAPA
+264 YRSGIVAAPA

-285 RGEGTQGTAVGLR
+285 RGEGTQGTALGLKR
-298 QDEAQL
+298 EGAHL
-304 KLVSPSA
+304 KLVSPSDT
-311 ASSVTQAALQAP
+311 ASVASQAVPQP
-323 AEGAGKVQNELAL
+323 PVEGADKVQNELTLA
-336 TREELETVR
+336 REDLETLR

-370 INDDKFA
+370 INDDEFA

-386 RQSAPVPAPAEISP
+386 QRSVPD
-400 SPTVL
+400 
-405 GSQETQP
+405 P
-412 AELTPKPE
+412 AELNPPSTAPGAQTTEPAKTPAELAVKPE
-420 AQPGENEPEQ
+420 VQPGEKPTESTEREGGPPLPLS
-430 VQALQTPAA
+430 A
-439 TPGEK
+439 GEK

-449 TEQLASPAVET
+449 TAPVASPGVEAG
-460 SKEKAKTGVVE
+460 KEKAKTGVVE

-483 GGVITLA
+483 GGVITLV

-501 AALITRRLKGRQK
+501 AALITHRLRGRKK
-514 AEAPV
+514 AEALA
-519 EEPHVA
+519 EESRVA

-536 DIGLEQREAIS
+536 DSDSGQAVP
-547 EDRGRALESTVLSQ
+547 EDRGSAVESPMLS
-561 PPQPLETAAVKVE
+561 QPLETAAVNVE
-574 KGEVAPLPVEEEGD
+574 KGEVAPLPVEEEED

-609 KQAIQDHPDK
+609 KQAIQEHPDK
-619 HEYKLRLLEVY
+619 PEYKLRLLEVY

-636 SAYEEHAR
+636 LAYEDQAR

-670 RALFTREVGEAPVQE
+670 RALFTREVGETPVQE
-685 REASTQFIDITH
+685 RGASTQFIDITH
-697 TGEALAIPAMGA
+697 SGEALAIPAMGA

-719 GVDFDLTAAPEDLQ
+719 GVDFDLTAAPDLQEVSAADRVGEAGSGLDFDLTADPDLQ
-733 QISAADP
+733 QISAAEDP

-759 SRSQGDG
+759 SQSQGDG
-766 EDIEDIFDLTSTP
+766 ENIEDIFDLTSASAE
-779 TPGTK
+779 K
-784 WNKDLFDLTAAN
+784 EKDR
-796 KGSDQPG
+796 
-803 VAGTAGAS
+803 
-811 EDANA
+811 
-816 EGGEMDIFDIS
+816 FDIS
-827 MANIKPTL
+827 MANIKPAL
-835 EPALASAPDM
+835 EPPALASAPDM

-861 NPLKFSGG
+861 NPLKFSGS
-869 EEDFI
+869 EEDFV
-874 DFSGGYFAEEG
+874 DFSGGYFDEEG
-885 DIFDLTASGK
+885 DIFDLTASGN
-895 EWPKSAVSSANESD
+895 EWPKSAVSSSNESD
-909 LQAQRDSSEQRRE
+909 LQAQRDSSEQKRE
-922 DELKAAKDDNPGQDP
+922 DKLEVAKDDKEIKADADAERVGSEKFESGEDNDP
-937 SFDTVDLIKIASTK
+937 SFDTVDL
-951 ESEGDG
+951 
-957 TQDLLN
+957 LN
-963 MMQSLSI
+963 MKQSLST
-970 EERKSLGD
+970 EEKKSLGD
-978 LQRLAEDSVIA
+978 LQRLLEDPVIT
-989 SAHPINEERDETET
+989 SEHPVNEERGEAET
-1003 EEPEEEMDVKLNLA
+1003 EEPEEEMDIKLNLA

-1026 DGARSILDEVTQEGT
+1026 DGARSILDEVTQDGT